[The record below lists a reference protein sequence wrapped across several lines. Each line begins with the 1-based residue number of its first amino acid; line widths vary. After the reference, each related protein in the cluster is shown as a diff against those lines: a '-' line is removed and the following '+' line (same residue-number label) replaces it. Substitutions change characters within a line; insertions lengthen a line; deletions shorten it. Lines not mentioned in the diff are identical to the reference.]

1 MKGKVSEW
9 KILSSSFNNIK
20 TGKRMYVKHEIV
32 SKNACDAAYRRFYH
46 IIVSRK
52 LLIT

>member
-1 MKGKVSEW
+1 MS
-9 KILSSSFNNIK
+9 KIYSLVVLTTSK
-20 TGKRMYVKHEIV
+20 LEKKMYVKHEIV